1 MMLLVLK
8 WLVRKT
14 LMIAESLAT
23 DFITVWWQIEIVWSK
38 LAVSLIYSLFLVKS
52 NQAFHNTIIYGRF
65 HKQKNP
71 SMEYVFLGRKTIGI
85 NCLNDSGHTINLT
98 NYGKE
103 NRGKLLMIN
112 ILSTGTI
119 TSIYLHK
126 NTVSSCSQ
134 NVRTNPV
141 VRKYAPNKIAV
152 FQHRKTPL
160 TAPLIFNI

>member
-1 MMLLVLK
+1 MLK

-38 LAVSLIYSLFLVKS
+38 LAVFLIYSLFLVKS
-52 NQAFHNTIIYGRF
+52 NQAFHNTIIYGKF

-71 SMEYVFLGRKTIGI
+71 LMEYVFLGRKTIGI
-85 NCLNDSGHTINLT
+85 NCLSDSGHTINLT

-103 NRGKLLMIN
+103 NMGKLLMIN

-134 NVRTNPV
+134 NVIEPSLLLGNMLRTKLQFFNIV
-141 VRKYAPNKIAV
+141 
-152 FQHRKTPL
+152 KTPL
-160 TAPLIFNI
+160 TASLIFNI

>member
-1 MMLLVLK
+1 
-8 WLVRKT
+8 
-14 LMIAESLAT
+14 MIAESLAT

-134 NVRTNPV
+134 NVIEPTLLLGNMLRTKLQFFNPFDC
-141 VRKYAPNKIAV
+141 PPH
-152 FQHRKTPL
+152 F
-160 TAPLIFNI
+160 

>member
-1 MMLLVLK
+1 MLK

-38 LAVSLIYSLFLVKS
+38 LAVFLIYSLFLVKS
-52 NQAFHNTIIYGRF
+52 NQAFHNTIIYGKF

-71 SMEYVFLGRKTIGI
+71 LMEYVFLGRKTIGI

-134 NVRTNPV
+134 NVIEPSLLLGNMLRTKLQFFNIV
-141 VRKYAPNKIAV
+141 
-152 FQHRKTPL
+152 KTPL
-160 TAPLIFNI
+160 TASLIFNI